1 MDDAAA
7 VVKMS
12 LAQFQLQV
20 RFLVSLASNESDLA
34 AEQTIATE
42 RLQFSR

>member
-20 RFLVSLASNESDLA
+20 RFLVSLA
-34 AEQTIATE
+34 AEQIIATE